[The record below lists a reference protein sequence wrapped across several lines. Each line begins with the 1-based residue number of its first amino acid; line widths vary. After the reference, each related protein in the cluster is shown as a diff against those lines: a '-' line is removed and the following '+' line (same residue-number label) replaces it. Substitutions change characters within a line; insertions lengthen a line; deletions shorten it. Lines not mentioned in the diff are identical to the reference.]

1 MIGKNV
7 PENRNSGIMTNRKI
21 MVNEVSLVRVTA
33 HASIGVANASP
44 VSTATGSAAII
55 HAERT
60 APNAA
65 ATARKIAQFMAS
77 RKVTNSTW
85 PWKMSTGRSGEATAA
100 W

>member
-1 MIGKNV
+1 VIGKNV
-7 PENRNSGIMTNRKI
+7 PENRNSGIMKNRKI

-33 HASIGVANASP
+33 HASM
-44 VSTATGSAAII
+44 GSRSQPGE
-55 HAERT
+55 HRHRQRRDHPRGGT

-77 RKVTNSTW
+77 RNVTNSTW
-85 PWKMSTGRSGEATAA
+85 PWKMSAGRSGEATAA

>member
-1 MIGKNV
+1 MK
-7 PENRNSGIMTNRKI
+7 NRKI

-44 VSTATGSAAII
+44 VSTPTGSAAII
-55 HAERT
+55 HRERT

>member
-1 MIGKNV
+1 
-7 PENRNSGIMTNRKI
+7 

-44 VSTATGSAAII
+44 VSTATGRAAIG
-55 HAERT
+55 HGERI

-65 ATARKIAQFMAS
+65 TTARNDRAVHGQPQGDEQQVAAEAGP
-77 RKVTNSTW
+77 R
-85 PWKMSTGRSGEATAA
+85 GRSGEATAA